1 MNISSGRLAT
11 TFVAFTILGLTAN
24 SAQAGVVF
32 TYGAPGVQS
41 SSAINITTETFDITN
56 PPNVISP
63 YVSAI
68 GTYSRTDIRAADFTG
83 GANETPYLAVFEP
96 DIATLTFNSPQAYF
110 GLWWSAGDDANILEL
125 RSGGNVV
132 ASYTTADLFNSLGP
146 AYLGN
151 PNPSFLGQNNTEAY
165 AYLNFYG
172 TNGTTF
178 DSVVIGGSNF
188 ESDNHSVSPTEQ
200 APVGQSVNTPEPAS
214 VSGLLALGMFLGVTT
229 WQKRRQA

>member
-1 MNISSGRLAT
+1 MNISSGKLAT
-11 TFVAFTILGLTAN
+11 TFVALIILGLTAN

-56 PPNVISP
+56 PPNVIEP
-63 YVSAI
+63 YASAI
-68 GTYSRTDIRAADFTG
+68 GTYSRADIRTADFTG
-83 GANETPYLAVFEP
+83 GANETPYLAVFSP
-96 DIATLTFNSPQAYF
+96 DSTTLTFNSPQAYF
-110 GLWWSAGDDANILEL
+110 GLWWSAGDGANRLEL

-132 ASYTTADLFNSLGP
+132 AAYMTADLFASLGP
-146 AYLGN
+146 AYFGN
-151 PNPSFLGQNNTEAY
+151 PNPSFQGQNDSEAY

-172 TNGTTF
+172 TDGTTF
-178 DSVVIGGSNF
+178 DSVVLGGSTF
-188 ESDNHSVSPTEQ
+188 ESDNHSASPTEQ
-200 APVGQSVNTPEPAS
+200 ILSTPEPAS